1 MSFSQPNLIIKLR
14 ATLSQSCW
22 SGSPFLLY
30 IFRTIKLK
38 VLVFLYSCFDVD
50 MDEQIH
56 ALSKRITALEEKAAK
71 KAGRKR
77 QTFYLD
83 GAELTDEDLV
93 YYIKYDYFTI
103 PELERLVGAKKNQL
117 RNRYNRIISKWQ
129 KRISWFFSWD
139 SCSTLCIINN

>member
-1 MSFSQPNLIIKLR
+1 MDNYQDRTLLKMPTPKPYKDMTEAELQHVLAPAINYNQRIPALIEANRRK
-14 ATLSQSCW
+14 
-22 SGSPFLLY
+22 
-30 IFRTIKLK
+30 
-38 VLVFLYSCFDVD
+38 
-50 MDEQIH
+50 DEQIH
-56 ALSKRITALEEKAAK
+56 ALFKRISALEEKTAK

-117 RNRYNRIISKWQ
+117 RNRYNRVIQ
-129 KRISWFFSWD
+129 GR
-139 SCSTLCIINN
+139 

>member
-1 MSFSQPNLIIKLR
+1 MDNYQDRTLLKMPTPKPYKDMTEAELQHVLATAINYNQLVPALIEANHRK
-14 ATLSQSCW
+14 
-22 SGSPFLLY
+22 
-30 IFRTIKLK
+30 
-38 VLVFLYSCFDVD
+38 
-50 MDEQIH
+50 DEQIL
-56 ALSKRITALEEKAAK
+56 ALSKRISALEEKTAK

-117 RNRYNRIISKWQ
+117 RNRYNRIK
-129 KRISWFFSWD
+129 
-139 SCSTLCIINN
+139 

>member
-1 MSFSQPNLIIKLR
+1 MDNYQDRKLLKMPTPKPYKDMTEAELQHVLTTAINYNQLIPALIEAIRRK
-14 ATLSQSCW
+14 
-22 SGSPFLLY
+22 
-30 IFRTIKLK
+30 
-38 VLVFLYSCFDVD
+38 
-50 MDEQIH
+50 DEQIH
-56 ALSKRITALEEKAAK
+56 ALSKRISALEEKAAK

-117 RNRYNRIISKWQ
+117 RNRYNRSIKNSA
-129 KRISWFFSWD
+129 
-139 SCSTLCIINN
+139 

>member
-139 SCSTLCIINN
+139 SCSTL

>member
-1 MSFSQPNLIIKLR
+1 MDNYQDRKLLKMPTPKPYKDMTEAELQHILATAINYNQLIPALIEANRRK
-14 ATLSQSCW
+14 
-22 SGSPFLLY
+22 
-30 IFRTIKLK
+30 
-38 VLVFLYSCFDVD
+38 
-50 MDEQIH
+50 DEQIH

-117 RNRYNRIISKWQ
+117 RNRYNRVIQ
-129 KRISWFFSWD
+129 GR
-139 SCSTLCIINN
+139 

>member
-1 MSFSQPNLIIKLR
+1 MLLQKYGNSKEVFVTMDNYQDRKLLKMPTPKPYKDMTEAELQHILATAINYNQLIPALIEANRRK
-14 ATLSQSCW
+14 
-22 SGSPFLLY
+22 
-30 IFRTIKLK
+30 
-38 VLVFLYSCFDVD
+38 
-50 MDEQIH
+50 DEQIH

-117 RNRYNRIISKWQ
+117 RNRYNRVIQ
-129 KRISWFFSWD
+129 GR
-139 SCSTLCIINN
+139 

>member
-1 MSFSQPNLIIKLR
+1 
-14 ATLSQSCW
+14 
-22 SGSPFLLY
+22 
-30 IFRTIKLK
+30 
-38 VLVFLYSCFDVD
+38 

-117 RNRYNRIISKWQ
+117 RNRYNRIISK
-129 KRISWFFSWD
+129 
-139 SCSTLCIINN
+139 

>member
-1 MSFSQPNLIIKLR
+1 MDNYQDRTLLKMPTPKPYKDMTEAELQHVLATAINYNQLIPALIEANRRK
-14 ATLSQSCW
+14 
-22 SGSPFLLY
+22 
-30 IFRTIKLK
+30 
-38 VLVFLYSCFDVD
+38 
-50 MDEQIH
+50 DEQIH
-56 ALSKRITALEEKAAK
+56 ALFKRISALEEKTAK

-117 RNRYNRIISKWQ
+117 RNRYNRVIQ
-129 KRISWFFSWD
+129 GR
-139 SCSTLCIINN
+139 